1 MGRAKRSAIPPALD
15 APLGVAIRS
24 ALALAT
30 VGGVDP
36 TRAAF
41 ETIGGGFAASRLNN
55 RRRDATKSR
64 IAFAFPDWSPAG
76 VDACATEVWRYLF
89 RLGSEVQLTSRLIQ
103 AGSWMDH
110 VRFQPRFAGL
120 DEVLDGRP
128 AVCVTAHLGN
138 WEIIGPTLSL
148 LGVPMQALYRPLDM
162 RALDRWLRGVRARTG
177 MRLIDKFGAL
187 RRLPAI
193 LDSGAIPAFVADQN
207 AGERGEYVPFFGRLT
222 SSYRSIA
229 AVAQQRDAVLICGAV
244 LRGRHGD
251 RPGVDLIHDE
261 ATGRRPDR
269 LGYTCTIIDAIRP
282 EDWKGQPD
290 PSFYITARWR
300 HNLERLVRLAPEQ
313 YFWMHRM
320 WKSRPAFEVE
330 RTGFPAELRAKLSAL
345 PWLDR
350 DAVNAIEA
358 QSNADAEAVARAGT
372 TRIF

>member
-1 MGRAKRSAIPPALD
+1 MARRDRSPTHPAID
-15 APLGVAIRS
+15 APLGVAVRT

-30 VGGVDP
+30 VGSPDT

-41 ETIGGGFAASRLNN
+41 ESIGERFARSRLND
-55 RRRDATKSR
+55 RRRDATRAR
-64 IAFAFPDWSPAG
+64 IAFAFPDWSAER

-89 RLGSEVQLTSRLIQ
+89 RLGVEVQMTSRLVH
-103 AGSWMDH
+103 AGSWMRH
-110 VRFQPRFAGL
+110 VRFQPEFLGL

-128 AVCVTAHLGN
+128 GVCVTAHLGN

-177 MRLIDKFGAL
+177 MRLVEKFGAL

-193 LDSGAIPAFVADQN
+193 LDAGAIPAFVADQN

-244 LRGRHGD
+244 VRQSPPQSL
-251 RPGVDLIHDE
+251 GVDDLHDA
-261 ATGRRPDR
+261 ATGRTLDG
-269 LGYTCTIIDAIRP
+269 LGYTCIIIDAIRP
-282 EDWKGQPD
+282 EDWRGQPD
-290 PSFYITARWR
+290 PAFYITARYR

-320 WKSRPAFEVE
+320 WKSRPAFELE
-330 RTGFPAELRAKLSAL
+330 RRPFPPDLRQKLLAL

-350 DAVNAIEA
+350 SRVDAIEA
-358 QSNADAEAVARAGT
+358 QSAADAEAVARAGHP
-372 TRIF
+372 RIF